1 MVSMIYFDYLRS
13 LNKLNEYFVRW
24 YEQDK
29 KKTMKLIAH
38 RYYTM
43 INIKPL

>member
-24 YEQDK
+24 YEQVK
-29 KKTMKLIAH
+29 KKQ
-38 RYYTM
+38 
-43 INIKPL
+43 